1 MESMFLHSTL
11 KNKDIVIDDVV
22 ILFEDDQVF
31 CDNIYLEKERKTD
44 EIKRVL
50 REDPRKEI

>member
-1 MESMFLHSTL
+1 MFLHSTL

-31 CDNIYLEKERKTD
+31 YDNICLEKEYKTN
-44 EIKRVL
+44 ETKRVF
-50 REDPRKEI
+50 REDSRKEV

>member
-1 MESMFLHSTL
+1 MFLHSTL

-31 CDNIYLEKERKTD
+31 YDNIYLEKEYKTN
-44 EIKRVL
+44 ETKRVF
-50 REDPRKEI
+50 RENPREKI